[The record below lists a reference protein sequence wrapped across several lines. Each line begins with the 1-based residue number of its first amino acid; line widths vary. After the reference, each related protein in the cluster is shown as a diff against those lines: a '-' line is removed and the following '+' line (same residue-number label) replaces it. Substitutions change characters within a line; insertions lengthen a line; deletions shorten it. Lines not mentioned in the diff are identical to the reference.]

1 MKRLLLIFILTFS
14 FQSWTKADDIRDFE
28 IEGMSIGDSALDFV
42 SKEFIEKEKYYYK
55 KNTDKFIIFNIDES
69 NNKSFEFKKYDGVYI
84 NYKNKD
90 SKYIIHSLRAKNF
103 YKNNIEE
110 CYKLKKEIIVDFKNQ
125 FKIINRDDQK
135 GDHWADDSGKSKVD
149 STFLEIIGG
158 RIVVQCFDWS
168 EEMNK
173 WDGLNISISTSE
185 YADWL
190 DDLSSS

>member
-1 MKRLLLIFILTFS
+1 MKRLLLIIILTFS
-14 FQSWTKADDIRDFE
+14 FQTLAKADDIRDFE
-28 IEGMSIGDSALDFV
+28 IEGISIGDSALDFV